1 MPLGKISLMTDL
13 SRGATALIKNLFGGN
28 ETERMISAGV
38 VRTILSD
45 ITRLY
50 FENRRA
56 RGEGILIFNPE
67 DPEKS
72 KYLTKNDLENDL
84 AVAQEGMDEKAEA
97 LFAKVIQVIEKE
109 SESDLA
115 LVAMVQSN
123 EIAIHLIDPV
133 EANKKVDELSNSLI
147 F

>member
-1 MPLGKISLMTDL
+1 MTNL

-38 VRTILSD
+38 VRTILAD

-50 FENRRA
+50 FENRAA

-67 DPEKS
+67 DPENS
-72 KYLTKNDLENDL
+72 KYLTKRDLENDL
-84 AVAQEGMDEKAEA
+84 AVAQEGMDKKAED
-97 LFAKVIQVIEKE
+97 LFSKVIKVIEKE
-109 SESDLA
+109 SDSDLA
-115 LVAMVQSN
+115 LVAMIQSN
-123 EIAIHLIDPV
+123 EIAIHLIDPI

-147 F
+147 L

>member
-1 MPLGKISLMTDL
+1 MPLGKTSLMTDL

-56 RGEGILIFNPE
+56 MGEGILIFNPE
-67 DPEKS
+67 DPERS

-97 LFAKVIQVIEKE
+97 LFSKVITVIEKE
-109 SESDLA
+109 SGSDLA
-115 LVAMVQSN
+115 LIAMVQSN
-123 EIAIHLIDPV
+123 EIAIHLIDPI

-147 F
+147 L